1 MDRRQLRV
9 FLHTNTGLTSD
20 IILDRIY
27 SFFNNDNV
35 DEVTMEEWLAGFAVL
50 LKGSEGDLLRFC
62 FYVYDLNGDGYISR
76 WRWMTMSD
84 REEMLIL
91 MKGSLHLAQ
100 DRNCIEG
107 MEEQEEGLRVGA
119 LLNSLSQDL
128 VEMTLRKMDS
138 RLILEK
144 YFFFSFKNLI

>member
-9 FLHTNTGLTSD
+9 ILHTNTGLTSD